1 LFAYA
6 NQAPAEDPI
15 LVRELEMDTLKK
27 VNYIP
32 PMSRRFGKGVVVES
46 VALAGWKVGWRD
58 TELEVIVTSVRLSC
72 HFVYSKSRE
81 ADTG

>member
-1 LFAYA
+1 
-6 NQAPAEDPI
+6 
-15 LVRELEMDTLKK
+15 MDALKK

-32 PMSRRFGKGVVVES
+32 PLSRRFGKGVVVES

-72 HFVYSKSRE
+72 HSVHYKSRK
-81 ADTG
+81 ADAG